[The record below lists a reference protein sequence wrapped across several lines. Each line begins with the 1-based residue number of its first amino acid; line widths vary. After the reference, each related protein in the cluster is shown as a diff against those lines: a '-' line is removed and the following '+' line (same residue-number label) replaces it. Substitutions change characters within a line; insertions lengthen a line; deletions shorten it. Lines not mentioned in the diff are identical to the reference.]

1 MRRYARR
8 IKYLFWKTNGY
19 FGRRITLEIPQ
30 KVTVLITYYNPLRME
45 HIDPQIRNILKC
57 QFVDKIFVSNHN
69 PEIQIE
75 DMVKIRDERLVFLNQ
90 KTQRGCGYRWI
101 IANEINPEY
110 LIVVDDDI
118 LLFPSQL
125 RTLFENLIKEPEI
138 PHGISGM
145 LHLDDG
151 EFEFH
156 EKENMQVDYLCE
168 TYAVSRQ
175 NLHRYLELE
184 SFVTKDDSLSKM
196 IESSADFMLISQT
209 GSQNPKIHNVGR
221 LFRCPTFNEPGV
233 AVHKAPGFDANM
245 VEVSRALNNL
255 IGLDRSVSSRKGT
268 LHA

>member
-1 MRRYARR
+1 MRRFARK
-8 IKYLFWKTNGY
+8 IKYLLWKANGY
-19 FGRRITLEIPQ
+19 FGRRITLRTPQ
-30 KVTVLITYYNPLRME
+30 KVTVLITYYSPTRMK
-45 HIDPQIRNILKC
+45 HVDPQVRNILKC
-57 QFVDKIFVSNHN
+57 QFVDKIIVSNHN
-69 PEIQIE
+69 PEVRIE
-75 DMVKIRDERLVFLNQ
+75 NMVKIRDERLVFINQ
-90 KTQRGCGYRWI
+90 KSRRGCGYRWI

-125 RTLFENLIKEPEI
+125 RTLFKNLIKEPEI

-175 NLHRYLELE
+175 NLNRYLELVK
-184 SFVTKDDSLSKM
+184 FLANQNSLSMM
-196 IESSADFMLISQT
+196 IELSADFMLISQT

-221 LFRCPTFNEPGV
+221 LFRCPTFNKPGV
-233 AVHKAPGFDANM
+233 AVHKDQDFDTSM
-245 VEVSRALNNL
+245 VAVSRVLDNL
-255 IGLDRSVSSRKGT
+255 IALDKSASS
-268 LHA
+268 

>member
-1 MRRYARR
+1 M
-8 IKYLFWKTNGY
+8 KH
-19 FGRRITLEIPQ
+19 
-30 KVTVLITYYNPLRME
+30 V
-45 HIDPQIRNILKC
+45 DPQVRNILKC
-57 QFVDKIFVSNHN
+57 QFVDKIIVSNHN
-69 PEIQIE
+69 PEVRIE
-75 DMVKIRDERLVFLNQ
+75 NMVKIRDERLVFINQ
-90 KTQRGCGYRWI
+90 KSRRGCGYRWI

-125 RTLFENLIKEPEI
+125 RTLFKNLIEEPEI

-175 NLHRYLELE
+175 NLNRYLELVK
-184 SFVTKDDSLSKM
+184 FLANQNSLSMM

-233 AVHKAPGFDANM
+233 AVHKDQDFDTSM
-245 VEVSRALNNL
+245 VAVSRVLDNL
-255 IGLDRSVSSRKGT
+255 IALDKSASS
-268 LHA
+268 

>member
-1 MRRYARR
+1 MRRFARK
-8 IKYLFWKTNGY
+8 IKYLLWKANGY
-19 FGRRITLEIPQ
+19 FGRRITLGTPQ
-30 KVTVLITYYNPLRME
+30 KVTVLVTYYSPTRMK
-45 HIDPQIRNILKC
+45 HIDPQVRNILKC
-57 QFVDKIFVSNHN
+57 QFVDKIIVSNHN
-69 PEIQIE
+69 PEIRIE
-75 DMVKIRDERLVFLNQ
+75 NMVKIRDERLVFINQ
-90 KTQRGCGYRWI
+90 KSQRGCGYRWI
-101 IANEINPEY
+101 IANEFNPEY

-125 RTLFENLIKEPEI
+125 RIIFKNLINEPEI

-145 LHLDDG
+145 LHHANGD
-151 EFEFH
+151 FEYY
-156 EKENMQVDYLCE
+156 EKMDMQVDYLCE
-168 TYAVSRQ
+168 IYAVTRQ